1 VSDSESQA
9 RTETLLRA
17 HLDDSAAQRDAQDLA
32 RLGYAQEFF
41 RGMGGF
47 SNFAI
52 SFSIISILTGAVT
65 LFDYGLAM
73 GGPLEMTLGWPVA
86 TIGTLFVALSMAE
99 LCSALPTSGGMYHWA
114 AELGGPM
121 WAWFAAWL
129 NIVGLVAAIA
139 GIDYGCSQFLVPMLG
154 LQSRN
159 SSLLLV
165 YSLLLLSQTV
175 VNHYSSRL
183 VAWLNDFSVVVH
195 ILGVIIL
202 VGALWIFAPKQ
213 PLHFLLQASSSSPI
227 HAPYAWLFVLGLLQ
241 AQWTYTG
248 FDGSAH
254 VAEETLDP
262 RRQAP
267 WGMVMSVVVSGVFG
281 YLLILS
287 LTSAIPSI
295 ALVLGATDAGGNPTP
310 AVLAIVDMA
319 LGNHAAVA
327 VLGLT
332 VLAMWFCGLA
342 AFTSVSRTFFA
353 LARDNGMPFSRIWSR
368 VSVTRKTPAAA
379 IWLSAAFAFLAMV
392 YSGAYSVVTSISVVG
407 FYLSYLIPIYLGW
420 RRKDIWISKRGP
432 WHLGNAS
439 NAINGLAILWTL
451 FICTVMVMPPNVRA
465 GAGIVAVMGVLLIF
479 HLVSGEHKV
488 YKPNWVGAADAKP
501 KPLPNDQI

>member
-1 VSDSESQA
+1 MNVPHQSTATRPSEQ
-9 RTETLLRA
+9 RA
-17 HLDDSAAQRDAQDLA
+17 DFEAQRDAQDLA

-65 LFDYGLAM
+65 LFDYGLSM

-86 TIGTLFVALSMAE
+86 TVGTFFVALSMAE

-139 GIDYGCSQFLVPMLG
+139 GIDYGCAQFLLPMLG
-154 LQSRN
+154 LQSRHL
-159 SSLLLV
+159 SLLLV
-165 YSLLLLSQTV
+165 YSILLLSQTL
-175 VNHYSSRL
+175 VNHYSARV
-183 VAWLNDFSVVVH
+183 VARLNDFSVIVH
-195 ILGVIIL
+195 ILGVVVL

-213 PLHFLLQASSSSPI
+213 PLHFLLQASTSSPV

-267 WGMVMSVVVSGVFG
+267 LGMVMSVVVSGVFG

-295 ALVLGATDAGGNPTP
+295 AAVLGARDVGGNPTP

-342 AFTSVSRTFFA
+342 AFTSVSRTLFA
-353 LARDNGMPFSRIWSR
+353 LARDNGMPLSRVWSR

-379 IWLSAAFAFLAMV
+379 IWLSASFAFLAMV

-407 FYLSYLIPIYLGW
+407 FYLSYIIPIYLGW
-420 RRKDIWISKRGP
+420 RKKESWISKRGP
-432 WHLGNAS
+432 WHLGGAS
-439 NAINGLAILWTL
+439 NAINCFAVIWTL
-451 FICTVMVMPPNVRA
+451 FVCIVMVMPPNVRA
-465 GAGIVAVMGVLLIF
+465 GAGIVGVMAVLLIF
-479 HLVSGEHKV
+479 HLFSGEHRV
-488 YKPNWVGAADAKP
+488 FKPNWVGVADDKLATSTG
-501 KPLPNDQI
+501 DEA